1 MGYKKR
7 LIFLVILII
16 LILGFAFYKDF
27 SLRKNKIS
35 EEHAKELMSKSQAL
49 YLSLL
54 NAQSSYYS
62 KSPELKVEGDSHWLY
77 VRDERINS
85 KEKIM
90 DLLNG
95 VYTSKL
101 SEKIYKD
108 LKFEEADG
116 RIRRPVSDVGTLAD
130 YVNSKINRIT
140 VFRNRCNSRSNCTPQ
155 YG

>member
-1 MGYKKR
+1 
-7 LIFLVILII
+7 
-16 LILGFAFYKDF
+16 
-27 SLRKNKIS
+27 
-35 EEHAKELMSKSQAL
+35 MSKSQAL

-85 KEKIM
+85 KEKLWIFSM
-90 DLLNG
+90 ECTQVNFP
-95 VYTSKL
+95 K
-101 SEKIYKD
+101 KIYKD